1 MNCKKDCFTLTVI
14 LLPKAVHEKDLL
26 VSMSVGVVRQTDV
39 APGAVRVP
47 PAPAARVRGGV
58 DRQAGVV
65 EAVRGAFE
73 VGGRD
78 DLE

>member
-14 LLPKAVHEKDLL
+14 LLPKVVHEKDLFMG
-26 VSMSVGVVRQTDV
+26 MSVGVIGQTNV
-39 APGAVRVP
+39 AAGAVRVP
-47 PAPAARVRGGV
+47 PVPAARVRCGV

-65 EAVRGAFE
+65 EAVGGAFE